1 MEPFATV
8 EDYELRYGD
17 AEDREQLEALL
28 EDATSFILDHERY
41 GLRIIAEGEPGY
53 ERQRASLRRVTCS
66 VVHRTLLAGELAG
79 ASSYSETAGSYNAS
93 VNVYNPSGDMF
104 LTAQECRAL
113 GIGGGRIGQ
122 TDPYGE
128 VVGGV

>member
-17 AEDREQLEALL
+17 VEDRERLEALL
-28 EDATSFILDHERY
+28 GDATSYISD
-41 GLRIIAEGEPGY
+41 LRGFRLRGVDEPGY
-53 ERQRASLRRVTCS
+53 DLQRANLVRVTCS
-66 VVHRTLLAGELAG
+66 VVHRMLLAGELAG
-79 ASSYSETAGSYNAS
+79 VSSYSETAGSYNAS

-104 LTAQECRAL
+104 LTAQERSAL
-113 GIGGGRIGQ
+113 GIGGGSVGL

-128 VVGGV
+128 VVGRV

>member
-17 AEDREQLEALL
+17 VEDREQLGALL
-28 EDATSFILDHERY
+28 GDATSFISDLRGFRLLGKDEPRY
-41 GLRIIAEGEPGY
+41 DL
-53 ERQRASLRRVTCS
+53 QRANLVRITCS

-93 VNVYNPSGDMF
+93 VNVYNPSGDMY
-104 LTAQECRAL
+104 LTAQEHSAL
-113 GIGGGRIGQ
+113 VIAGRVGL

-128 VVGGV
+128 VAAGV